1 MPLIVAI
8 VLQIIGVAGGATAL
22 GFWLDPWAAL
32 VPVSGAVFYVGLE
45 MERRG

>member
-8 VLQIIGVAGGATAL
+8 VLQIVGVVGASLGL

-32 VPVSGAVFYVGLE
+32 VPVSAAVFYVGLE
-45 MERRG
+45 MERR